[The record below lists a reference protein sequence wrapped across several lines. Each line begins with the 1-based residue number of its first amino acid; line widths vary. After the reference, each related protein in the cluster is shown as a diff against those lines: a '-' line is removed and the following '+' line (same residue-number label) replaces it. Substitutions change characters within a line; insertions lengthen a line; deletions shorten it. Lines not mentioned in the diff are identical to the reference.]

1 MFPLPTAWK
10 ILCTLGPGWVL
21 TRLRVEA
28 ELRLGTVERRVPVSN
43 WDVSCDNKHKHAGEQ
58 LKDRLAQSKFFFS
71 PQQPPKPFCAAQVCR
86 EADRVLAGEWTYF
99 FHSRFQIRFP
109 PDWHFNA
116 LDRTHADNR
125 EHWRKVASR
134 IEASNSGNC
143 SDIKCIWEPSRF
155 SVAYL
160 LVRAYAT
167 GADDRYAEAFW
178 TLVEDWAEHNPPNRG
193 PNWAS
198 GQEAALRVMAWCFG
212 LYGFLNASCSTP
224 ERVFRLVKMIEV
236 HGERIAGFIEYALS
250 QRNNHGISEAVGL
263 FTIGVLFPHLR
274 RAPDWTRMGQR
285 LIVRQ
290 LREQVYEDGTYIQ
303 HSFNYERV
311 LIDLLVWLLRLGEIY
326 ETRFAS
332 ECYGAL
338 DRAVKFM
345 VRFCDLRTGH
355 MPNYGAN
362 DGSLVLPLSNCDYTD
377 FRPSLDAAHYLL
389 FGKPLLETEGP
400 WSESSA
406 WLVGRSLSGRV
417 PEDCLTPSRRDT
429 RTSQPASSF
438 GSAPKLPA
446 SGYLKLFGT
455 ESEAML
461 RAARYKDRPS
471 HADQLH
477 LDLWWRGQNVA
488 CDAGSYLYNG
498 EHPWRNALAG
508 TSVHNTVTIGGRDQM
523 TRAGRFLWLDWAQA
537 NPQCYA
543 LSSGEQVVEAEH
555 DGYARLGATHRR
567 SVLCLTDE
575 DIWIVV
581 DDVTG
586 SYSGEVRLHWLFAD
600 VPFKFDQNS
609 AELQLHFPEDDFTCM
624 INADGSLATSL
635 ARAGEIVA
643 GTSHHGPPDTTIRGW
658 RSLYYGSKE
667 PALSLAV
674 ELTAPLPV
682 RFVTLLMPS
691 GISAN
696 ELSSKCIKL
705 QVHGKQYRIQLQRI
719 GTNRVFSLLN
729 GNEPLIRG
737 FRFSG
742 GAGRNRTDA

>member
-143 SDIKCIWEPSRF
+143 SDIKFIWEPSRF

-160 LVRAYAT
+160 PVRAYAT

-178 TLVEDWAEHNPPNRG
+178 TLVEDWAENNPPNRG

-212 LYGFLNASCSTP
+212 LYGFLNARCSTP
-224 ERVFRLVKMIEV
+224 ERVFRLVRMIEV

-250 QRNNHGISEAVGL
+250 QRNNHGISEATGL

-274 RAPDWTRMGQR
+274 RAAEWTRMGQW
-285 LIVRQ
+285 LIARQ
-290 LREQVYEDGTYIQ
+290 LREQVYEDGSYIQ

-311 LIDLLVWLLRLGEIY
+311 VVDLLVWILKLGEIC
-326 ETRFAS
+326 ETPFAS
-332 ECYGAL
+332 ECYEAL

-362 DGSLVLPLSNCDYTD
+362 DGSLVLPLSNCDYRD
-377 FRPSLDAAHYLL
+377 FRPALDAAHYFL
-389 FGKPLLETEGP
+389 FGKPLLETKGP

-406 WLVGRSLSGRV
+406 WLLGRRLSDRAT
-417 PEDCLTPSRRDT
+417 EDCSTPSLRYT
-429 RTSQPASSF
+429 RTSQPAVSF
-438 GSAPKLPA
+438 GSAPELPA
-446 SGYLKLFGT
+446 SGYLKLFGN

-498 EHPWRNALAG
+498 EPPWTNALAG
-508 TSVHNTVTIGGRDQM
+508 TSVHNTVSIGGRDQM

-537 NPQCYA
+537 NSQSYA
-543 LSSGEQVVEAEH
+543 LRSDVQVIEARH
-555 DGYARLGATHRR
+555 NGYARFGATHRR
-567 SVLCLTDE
+567 AVLCLENE
-575 DIWIVV
+575 DVWIVV
-581 DDVTG
+581 DDITG
-586 SYSGEVRLHWLFAD
+586 SYSGEVRLHWLFPD
-600 VPFKFDQNS
+600 VPFRFNCEQLH
-609 AELQLHFPEDDFTCM
+609 LQLIRPVGDFHCGILAPER
-624 INADGSLATSL
+624 SLANL
-635 ARAGEIVA
+635 ARAGEIIA
-643 GTSHHGPPDTTIRGW
+643 GAEQDAASETAIRGW
-658 RSLYYGSKE
+658 RSQYYGSKE
-667 PALSLAV
+667 PALSLAIN
-674 ELTAPLPV
+674 LTTQLPL
-682 RFVTLLMPS
+682 RFVTWFAPAHVIFKEVPS
-691 GISAN
+691 ERSGRLKFVCSNREFTLVLHEFSAP
-696 ELSSKCIKL
+696 
-705 QVHGKQYRIQLQRI
+705 RIFAMDEY
-719 GTNRVFSLLN
+719 G
-729 GNEPLIRG
+729 
-737 FRFSG
+737 
-742 GAGRNRTDA
+742 